1 MAAQATPLRS
11 IPPTDIRKNVD
22 NPRLIFHEDEMQ
34 ALLDSIR
41 EQGIRVP
48 LSVYWD
54 RAKYVLIDGE
64 RRWRCARKLNL
75 KSVPAI
81 VLPKPSKLENLLM
94 MFNIHNVRVDWDL
107 MPMAE
112 KLGEV
117 RDLATKNGTV
127 PNAKQLAAITGV
139 RLPTVKRALELL
151 DLPLKYRRML
161 LEEAKKPRSQQTLKP
176 DVFIETYKS
185 LHTIERYTPEV
196 FKEVTKKEYVD
207 SMVNKYLSGVV
218 DSVVGYREVSKIAR
232 AERAGG
238 NKKEATRTI
247 IRLVKNKNYGI
258 KDAYKATVA
267 GDYERRDILTRVDT
281 LRKQLSEYH
290 QSYDVDDDLRK
301 ALRKLAEQIGKM
313 ID

>member
-1 MAAQATPLRS
+1 
-11 IPPTDIRKNVD
+11 
-22 NPRLIFHEDEMQ
+22 MQ